1 MEKLSS
7 FSGGNHMGD
16 DLGYCQLIFFFAI
29 LCIEDTV
36 FLVLESH
43 TSEAVIA
50 ADALITIGNIF
61 GISSTFST
69 EEDIVGIFT
78 DGHRFINIFAINSP
92 DIVVVAILGIV
103 ETGGVFEIF
112 AGTDLVREDAI
123 LRIREVTTV

>member
-1 MEKLSS
+1 
-7 FSGGNHMGD
+7 MGD

-61 GISSTFST
+61 GISSTLRT

-78 DGHRFINIFAINSP
+78 DGHRFIDVFCIDSP
-92 DIVVVAILGIV
+92 DIVVVAVFRII
-103 ETGGVFEIF
+103 ETCRVFDIF
-112 AGTDLVREDAI
+112 ACAYLVGEDAI
-123 LRIREVTTV
+123 LRI

>member
-61 GISSTFST
+61 GTSSTFCT
-69 EEDIVGIFT
+69 EEDTICILS
-78 DGHRFINIFAINSP
+78 DSDRFIDVFCIDSP
-92 DIVVVAILGIV
+92 DIMVVA
-103 ETGGVFEIF
+103 VFRIIEACRVFDIF
-112 AGTDLVREDAI
+112 AGTDLVGEDAI
-123 LRIREVTTV
+123 LRI